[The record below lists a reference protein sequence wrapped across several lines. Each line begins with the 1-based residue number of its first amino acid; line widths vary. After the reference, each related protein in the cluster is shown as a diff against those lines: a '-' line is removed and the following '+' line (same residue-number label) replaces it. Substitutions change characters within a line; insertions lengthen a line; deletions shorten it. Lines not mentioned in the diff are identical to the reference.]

1 MGIKSARAKAK
12 RTDPLF
18 QTVAVRHWESGEEES
33 FRFRRPTSRS
43 LSPSEAALERIAAA
57 APSLHP
63 DNRSEVALLADCYMP
78 DSDDG
83 SIVAEEEFAKLAVD
97 DDLYFQSIVEAF
109 VGAFPEF
116 TKWIVMRTSAGNVS
130 GGGSAVSGAGSTS
143 LPSGSADS
151 PANSP
156 T

>member
-12 RTDPLF
+12 RTDPQF
-18 QTVAVRHWESGEEES
+18 TTIAVKHWESGEDEE

-43 LSPSEAALERIAAA
+43 LSPPEAAMERIAKA

-78 DSDDG
+78 DSADG
-83 SIVAEEEFAKLAVD
+83 EIVAEEEFARLAVD

-109 VGAFPEF
+109 IGAFPEF
-116 TKWIVMRTSAGNVS
+116 TKWLVMRTSAGNVS
-130 GGGSAVSGAGSTS
+130 GGGSAGSAAGSTS
-143 LPSGSADS
+143 LPSDS
-151 PANSP
+151 GASP
-156 T
+156 QNFPT